1 MKTNLRRVAALL
13 LACLML
19 VSSIALLASCAK
31 ATPMATLGK
40 NEVTVNMYQFLL
52 SRVKGKLGRAGYS
65 VDSADFWDT
74 VVDKNNTTYDEYFR
88 QTALSDVR
96 YYLAAL
102 QVFAERGLTL
112 PDATYD
118 SIDAEID
125 DLIATAG
132 SKSALNAELKAFGVN
147 VDILRDIYV
156 MEAKIDYVREQIY
169 GKDGSKVAANL
180 RQEYLENN
188 AVAFRH
194 VLIRSFDYVYKTDEN
209 GDDIYYLPSE
219 NNEKVNNIA
228 YNQKIGTVR
237 LDEYGEVIKDANGEN
252 VYFMPNGRIAYDV
265 VNGVRSRVYNKEG
278 IAETRALSAEE
289 LAANKAAAEEI
300 LATVSAGD
308 FEAFEALLE
317 EFALDE
323 EDFFETDGEMVFL
336 YTTGD
341 NTSDYLNDIADAL
354 MTRNVGDICNVY
366 VSEYGYNV
374 VMRYAMP
381 DDAATNTAYEE
392 WFEGLADRVVSD
404 LFGTLCQPYLDA
416 VKIDDEAFA
425 SVPSMKEIGANYYY

>member
-1 MKTNLRRVAALL
+1 MKIKFRRALALL

-19 VSSIALLASCAK
+19 VGGVTLLASCAK

-40 NEVTVNMYQFLL
+40 NEITVNAYQFLL

-65 VDSADFWDT
+65 VNSADFWET

-102 QVFAERGLTL
+102 AVFEERGLSL
-112 PDATYD
+112 PDSEYD
-118 SIDAEID
+118 RIDAEID
-125 DLIATAG
+125 GYITEAG
-132 SKSALNAELKAFGVN
+132 SKSALNTELKEFGVN
-147 VDILRDIYV
+147 VSILRDIYV
-156 MEAKIDYVREQIY
+156 MEAKIEYVRTYIY

-180 RQEYLENN
+180 RQDYLEEN

-194 VLIRSFDYVYKTDEN
+194 VLIRNFDYVYKTDEN
-209 GDDIYYLPSE
+209 GDDIYYLPTE

-228 YNQKIGTVR
+228 YNRTLGNVR
-237 LDEYGEVIKDANGEN
+237 QDEKGDIIKDANGDN
-252 VYFMPNGRIAYDV
+252 VYYLQNGRVAYDK
-265 VNGVRSRVYNKEG
+265 VNGVRSRVYDSEG
-278 IAETRALSAEE
+278 IAVTRELSATE

-300 LATVSAGD
+300 IATVTRRDYA
-308 FEAFEALLE
+308 AFEALLE

-323 EDFFETDGEMVFL
+323 QDVFETDGELLFL

-354 MTRNVGDICNVY
+354 AVCEVGEICNVY

-374 VMRYAMP
+374 VMRYEMP
-381 DDAATNTAYEE
+381 EDAATNSDYEE
-392 WFEGLADRVVSD
+392 WFEGLGDRVVTE
-404 LFGTLCQPYLDA
+404 LFGTMCEPYLDD
-416 VKIDDEAFA
+416 VKVDEEAFA